1 MKKTEKVEGHSSSFP
16 IADRLKIGYDK
27 GIAYDSDASDSDL
40 EKNGKPL
47 HYIESKA
54 QKTEVDASGSN
65 LEERGKPLHSID
77 NIDQKTEISK
87 KVRSTGNWLN

>member
-1 MKKTEKVEGHSSSFP
+1 MLKLEKVEGYSSSFS

-27 GIAYDSDASDSDL
+27 GNAYEPDTSNSHL

-47 HYIESKA
+47 HSIENKD
-54 QKTEVDASGSN
+54 QKTEVSTNASNSI

-77 NIDQKTEISK
+77 NRDQKTEFSN
-87 KVRSTGNWLN
+87 KVLS